1 MSMQEYTKR
10 VKALTMLLCAA
21 VLSYSTVVCSCVAQT
36 KANFNKEDKIDN
48 ILSRTHLLESVRL
61 AFEGT
66 IPTMVDAFKKKNP
79 NMTPDQTAEIINVIR
94 KSAIDL
100 EPTLKKLNIE
110 IYDSQLNDEQ
120 VDALYDFYS
129 TPIGAQ
135 VAEKEQDITK
145 AAMSQGGTWG
155 RSIWAPELIKRLESD
170 EALRG
175 LNF

>member
-1 MSMQEYTKR
+1 MSMQEYTKHIK
-10 VKALTMLLCAA
+10 VLTLLLCAA
-21 VLSYSTVVCSCVAQT
+21 VFSYSTVMCSSIAQT
-36 KANFNKEDKIDN
+36 KANLTKEDKIED
-48 ILSRTHLLESVRL
+48 ILSRTHLLESVKL

-66 IPTMVDAFKKKNP
+66 IPTLVDAFKKRSP
-79 NMTPDQTAEIINVIR
+79 SMTPDQIAEVIKVIR

-120 VDALYDFYS
+120 VDALYNFYS

-135 VAEKEQDITK
+135 VAEKEQDITE
-145 AAMSQGGTWG
+145 AAMSQAATWG

-175 LNF
+175 LTF